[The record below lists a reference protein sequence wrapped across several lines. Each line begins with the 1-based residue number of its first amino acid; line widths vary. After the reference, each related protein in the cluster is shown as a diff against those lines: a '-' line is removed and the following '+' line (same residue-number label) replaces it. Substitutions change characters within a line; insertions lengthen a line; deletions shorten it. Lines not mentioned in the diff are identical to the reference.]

1 MKNCNWSRKGNTSPC
16 MRLPR
21 KIATAQLSG
30 WHSLRIVGRRPW
42 QSSSQPCLT
51 VPLGRWE
58 TLDTRFILALE
69 DDSPY
74 WNKLD
79 WQQNKPLSKWK
90 TFSYEY
96 IVSRADS
103 FLHTDTRQL
112 VLGNGLCAYL
122 QQKSRQA
129 LCIGIVVFLFA
140 FIYLTTWIKFVNK

>member
-21 KIATAQLSG
+21 K
-30 WHSLRIVGRRPW
+30 SLLLNSAVDTVCGVVGRRPW
-42 QSSSQPCLT
+42 QPSSQPCLI

-69 DDSPY
+69 DDSPF

-103 FLHTDTRQL
+103 FLHTDTRQV
-112 VLGNGLCAYL
+112 VLRNGLCAYL
-122 QQKSRQA
+122 QLKSRQA

>member
-1 MKNCNWSRKGNTSPC
+1 MCEKLHLKSQGKYEPVHEVAA
-16 MRLPR
+16 
-21 KIATAQLSG
+21 KIAVAQLSG

-42 QSSSQPCLT
+42 QPSSQPCLI

-58 TLDTRFILALE
+58 TLNTRFILALE
-69 DDSPY
+69 DDSPF

-79 WQQNKPLSKWK
+79 WQENKPLSKWK
-90 TFSYEY
+90 TFSYEC

-103 FLHTDTRQL
+103 FLHTDTLGQL

-129 LCIGIVVFLFA
+129 LCIGILLYFFLH
-140 FIYLTTWIKFVNK
+140 LSTWQHE